1 MASQGKPVEDKW
13 VLFSG
18 PHGQTVPAGEYD
30 RVLLVADG
38 AGIAA
43 LLPYLKR
50 LIHGYHAGQV
60 STRNIHLVW
69 QITDIE
75 IGIAAQ
81 PFLNEA
87 LTEDQLESG
96 RILRISIYVDRD
108 EIPQESFGQRSTVYP
123 GRADLESIVAKELH
137 PDGELQAT
145 VPSEATEYRSL
156 GSAHQNQYTT
166 RLGHRSIHRTTLDA
180 EGTAF
185 ARMSAISE
193 YSTDEFGIANQTNPP
208 WDDETAPYGPVW
220 EGKEKMRPVSDGRMI
235 ILASTLAE
243 TRDALRKV
251 ARRQLKSNMDL
262 VEVDFQPFKQK

>member
-1 MASQGKPVEDKW
+1 MR
-13 VLFSG
+13 F
-18 PHGQTVPAGEYD
+18 
-30 RVLLVADG
+30 
-38 AGIAA
+38 
-43 LLPYLKR
+43 
-50 LIHGYHAGQV
+50 
-60 STRNIHLVW
+60 
-69 QITDIE
+69 
-75 IGIAAQ
+75 
-81 PFLNEA
+81 
-87 LTEDQLESG
+87 
-96 RILRISIYVDRD
+96 
-108 EIPQESFGQRSTVYP
+108 PQESFGQRSTVYP

-235 ILASTLAE
+235 ILGELIPIYLAWLMRIHSFDIS
-243 TRDALRKV
+243 RDAGCVTKSSTQTIEEQHGSCRSGLPAFQAKV
-251 ARRQLKSNMDL
+251 KEQ
-262 VEVDFQPFKQK
+262 